1 MGGDA
6 GVVSTPGLGS
16 TFWLTAFLKA
26 RTSPKEP
33 AQVARSDAEA
43 LIRERY
49 RGCRVLLVDDEPV
62 NLEVARY
69 LLEDAGI
76 IVDTAADGLEAVRRV
91 QETIYAVILMD
102 MQMPNLDGLEA
113 TRRIRQIAHY
123 RDTPI
128 LAMTANAFVE
138 DRQRCLEAG
147 MNDFLGKPFDP
158 EMMFSSLLAW
168 LEHPSGA

>member
-1 MGGDA
+1 MSVEG
-6 GVVSTPGLGS
+6 
-16 TFWLTAFLKA
+16 F
-26 RTSPKEP
+26 
-33 AQVARSDAEA
+33 VA
-43 LIRERY
+43 
-49 RGCRVLLVDDEPV
+49 VLVVDDEPMNIEIASCMMKNV
-62 NLEVARY
+62 GLC
-69 LLEDAGI
+69 
-76 IVDTAADGLEAVRRV
+76 VDTAADGEKAIAMVR
-91 QETIYAVILMD
+91 ESSYAVILMD